1 MTSEE
6 IYNSVAYFMKEELG
20 LPYNYDD
27 LSIEQR
33 VFVDAFVENFDTEM
47 DQQIANLEMTI
58 LDLEREL
65 VETELENRSLQKE
78 LSDREGSLV

>member
-6 IYNSVAYFMKEELG
+6 IYNSVAYYMKEELG

-65 VETELENRSLQKE
+65 VEAELENRSLQKE

>member
-6 IYNSVAYFMKEELG
+6 IYNSVAYYMKEELG

-33 VFVDAFVENFDTEM
+33 AFVDAFVENFDTEM

-65 VETELENRSLQKE
+65 VEVELENRSLQKE

>member
-27 LSIEQR
+27 LTIEQR
-33 VFVDAFVENFDTEM
+33 VFVDAFVENFETETE
-47 DQQIANLEMTI
+47 QQIANLEMTI
-58 LDLEREL
+58 FDLEREL
-65 VETELENRSLQKE
+65 VEVELENRSLQKE
-78 LSDREGSLV
+78 LSDREGTLV

>member
-20 LPYNYDD
+20 LPYNYGD

-33 VFVDAFVENFDTEM
+33 VFVDAFVENFDSEM
-47 DQQIANLEMTI
+47 DQQIGNLEMTI

-65 VETELENRSLQKE
+65 VEVELENRSLKKE
-78 LSDREGSLV
+78 LNDREGTFV